1 MARVYSPVV
10 LSQLSGSPTCESVYV
25 TPGRNST
32 TTKVAHI
39 IHLFT
44 VVILARRRNSR
55 PRGSARRDLLCGG
68 SCAVLCG
75 GDFLFLSLRDN
86 NRGTLE
92 GKAGD
97 GLSDMKRGYTRWNAR
112 IFYHCL
118 AVAR

>member
-25 TPGRNST
+25 TPGRNTT

-39 IHLFT
+39 IHLFR
-44 VVILARRRNSR
+44 VVILARRNSR
-55 PRGSARRDLLCGG
+55 SRGSARRDLLCGG
-68 SCAVLCG
+68 SCDVLCG

-92 GKAGD
+92 GKTGD
-97 GLSDMKRGYTRWNAR
+97 ELSDMKGVYTRWNAR